1 MSKHTRIILQLGL
14 AFAFLYPP
22 VAAYFDPFAWIG
34 YFPDFLREM
43 AGNDFLLLH
52 AFGAI
57 EVVVALWLLTGWRIF
72 WPSLLAALMLLG
84 IIVFDF
90 SQMDVIFRDVS
101 ILAIAVALMWDGYPG
116 RESAA

>member
-1 MSKHTRIILQLGL
+1 MSRTAQLILRVGL

-22 VAAYFDPFAWIG
+22 VAAYFDPYAWIG
-34 YFPDFLREM
+34 YFPDFLRDM
-43 AGNDFLLLH
+43 IGNDTLLLH

-57 EVVVALWLLTGWRIF
+57 EVIVALWVLSGVRIF
-72 WPSLLAALMLLG
+72 LPSLLAALMLLG

-101 ILAIAVALMWDGYPG
+101 IMAMALALMWDA
-116 RESAA
+116 RSHRA